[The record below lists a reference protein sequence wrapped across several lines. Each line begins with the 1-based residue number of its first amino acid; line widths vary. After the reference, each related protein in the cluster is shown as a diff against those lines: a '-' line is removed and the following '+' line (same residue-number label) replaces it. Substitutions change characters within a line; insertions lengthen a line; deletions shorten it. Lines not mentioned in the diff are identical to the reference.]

1 MRKNLRTSSAGSA
14 LRANAVRRGALSM
27 KMGVFVS
34 VAGILTLALA
44 HPANATG
51 GPATLSSTL
60 TSTLTTQPLNLTTS
74 VIQNGPSSF
83 TWVFTL
89 SNPSG
94 NTVQIRSF
102 TAAPNC
108 DLTGVTNVTDPP
120 GWTHDVFAFN
130 PQADP
135 TLENNKINWF
145 VPVTG
150 SQNDFLKPGQ
160 TKTYSFVHSN
170 GADPTFRGKAG
181 ALDTFGF
188 SGDT

>member
-14 LRANAVRRGALSM
+14 RRALAVRRGVLSM
-27 KMGVFVS
+27 KMGIFVS
-34 VAGILTLALA
+34 VAGALTLALA

-108 DLTGVTNVTDPP
+108 DLHGASSLSSSGPMAVGDPVV
-120 GWTHDVFAFN
+120 GW
-130 PQADP
+130 
-135 TLENNKINWF
+135 
-145 VPVTG
+145 
-150 SQNDFLKPGQ
+150 
-160 TKTYSFVHSN
+160 
-170 GADPTFRGKAG
+170 
-181 ALDTFGF
+181 
-188 SGDT
+188 GDS